1 LGSFTSVSDE
11 PYSRT
16 VSDEVRVP
24 PQLRPEER
32 LLRILGAIGFR
43 CKEMGLRFEVFYL
56 GCRIRAAGCSLLP
69 DPCSLIPDL

>member
-16 VSDEVRVP
+16 VSDKVRVQ

-32 LLRILGAIGFR
+32 PQRILGAIAFR
-43 CKEMGLRFEVFYL
+43 CKEIGLRFEVFYL
-56 GCRIRAAGCSLLP
+56 GCRIRAAGCSLF
-69 DPCSLIPDL
+69 PDL

>member
-32 LLRILGAIGFR
+32 LQRILGAIGFR
-43 CKEMGLRFEVFYL
+43 CKEMGLRFEVFCL
-56 GCRIRAAGCSLLP
+56 GARSKTAGYSLL
-69 DPCSLIPDL
+69 SDL